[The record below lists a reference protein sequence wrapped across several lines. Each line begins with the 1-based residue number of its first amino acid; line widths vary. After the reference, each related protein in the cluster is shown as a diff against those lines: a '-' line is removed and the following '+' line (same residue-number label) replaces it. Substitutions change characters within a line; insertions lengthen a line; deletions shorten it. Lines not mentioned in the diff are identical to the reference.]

1 MGCPPPSRR
10 PVMSSAAGAFRLG
23 QRVHAAG
30 DPGRVG
36 TVRYLGPIEGHAG
49 DWVGFDWDDGA
60 GGRHDGSLAGR
71 RGGTSL
77 PDALRLRY
85 RVQDFTN
92 EEQDEMYVFSASQK
106 RVSVEFVGTDKVQ
119 EKLNNFNELPTLD
132 GKFVQGFNTLRLLN
146 LEDITLIHGMNFL
159 EQLHLNN
166 NRLKHVKYP
175 SNLSPDGPLEMQLLC
190 RSNDIDDFCSVD
202 SLNLF
207 PSLRDVRLS
216 DNPIAD
222 PAKGG
227 APRFLYIRLVM
238 GKIES
243 NDPEEIKRLHPR
255 FAELKFFHGIEDSS
269 TSLPQKMASGL
280 MSVTLKCVGPSI
292 GEKQPLTKKLPATT
306 TGCPLPQLLEE
317 DTASLMELGIGSGAT
332 IYCCG

>member
-1 MGCPPPSRR
+1 MALVAGTTARSLAAGNLSRRESTRRPSRAPPR
-10 PVMSSAAGAFRLG
+10 S
-23 QRVHAAG
+23 
-30 DPGRVG
+30 
-36 TVRYLGPIEGHAG
+36 
-49 DWVGFDWDDGA
+49 
-60 GGRHDGSLAGR
+60 
-71 RGGTSL
+71 GGTSL

-92 EEQDEMYVFSASQK
+92 EEQ
-106 RVSVEFVGTDKVQ
+106 G
-119 EKLNNFNELPTLD
+119 
-132 GKFVQGFNTLRLLN
+132 
-146 LEDITLIHGMNFL
+146 
-159 EQLHLNN
+159 
-166 NRLKHVKYP
+166 
-175 SNLSPDGPLEMQLLC
+175 
-190 RSNDIDDFCSVD
+190 SNDIDDFCSVD

-227 APRFLYIRLVM
+227 APRFLCLLLDLE
-238 GKIES
+238 K
-243 NDPEEIKRLHPR
+243 